1 MSALAIGAVG
11 FGVLLLMLV
20 VRIPIGVA
28 MLVVGMAGFAAVT
41 NVTALLNILKTQLF
55 YQFLN
60 YELTVIPLFMLM
72 GQFAS
77 KARLSQDL
85 FHATNTWIGHYRGGM
100 AMAAIGG
107 CAGFGAICGSS
118 LATAATMGHVALP
131 ELRRHGYSG
140 SFATGVLAAGGTL
153 GILIPPSV
161 VLIVAAIVVEAN
173 IETLFQ
179 AAFIPGLIAVT
190 GYMIAI
196 VIFVRFFP
204 DAGPSGVRA
213 SAQEKWRALVSI
225 WPVIAIFLLVIGG
238 IYFGLFTPTEGASVG
253 AVSMGIVAV
262 TRGRMRL
269 QGLTEAVLETA
280 VSTAMIFLI
289 LFAANVLNAFLGFTR
304 MPMVLSDIISGSGLS
319 PMMVLLLMVAIFV
332 VLGMF
337 MDSLSMILLFMPI
350 FWPILMVMD
359 FGMGVEDL
367 KIWFSI
373 ITLMVVEMGLITPP
387 VGLNVFV
394 INSIAGDV
402 PMRDSFRGVLP
413 FLMSDVVR
421 IGILILFPGLTLFLP
436 HVLK

>member
-1 MSALAIGAVG
+1 MSPLIVGAIG
-11 FGVLLLMLV
+11 FSVLLAMLII
-20 VRIPIGVA
+20 RIPIGVA
-28 MLVVGMAGFAAVT
+28 MLAVGMVGFVT
-41 NVTALLNILKTQLF
+41 MTSIDALLNILKTQLF

-85 FHATNTWIGHYRGGM
+85 FRATNTWIGHYRGGM
-100 AMAAIGG
+100 AMATIGG

-118 LATAATMGHVALP
+118 LATAATMGQVALP

-140 SFATGVLAAGGTL
+140 ALATGVLSAGGTL

-161 VLIVAAIVVEAN
+161 VLIVAALVVEAN

-179 AAFIPGLIAVT
+179 AAFIPGLIAVA
-190 GYMIAI
+190 GYIAAIAI
-196 VIFVRFFP
+196 VVRLYP
-204 DAGPSGVRA
+204 DAGPAGVRA
-213 SAQEKWRALVSI
+213 TAQQKLRAIYDI

-253 AVSMGIVAV
+253 AISMGIVAM
-262 TRGRMRL
+262 TRGKMRL
-269 QGLTEAVLETA
+269 DGFIEAVMETA

-289 LFAANVLNAFLGFTR
+289 LFAANILNAFLGFTR
-304 MPMVLSDIISGSGLS
+304 LPIVLSEIIGGSGLS
-319 PMMVLLLMVAIFV
+319 PMMVLLLMIFIFV
-332 VLGMF
+332 ILGMF
-337 MDSLSMILLFMPI
+337 MDSMSMILLFLPI
-350 FWPILMVMD
+350 FWPILMVMN
-359 FGMGVEDL
+359 FGMSVEDL

-373 ITLMVVEMGLITPP
+373 LTLMVAEMGLITPP

-394 INSIAGDV
+394 INSMAGDV

-413 FLMSDVVR
+413 FLISDFFRV
-421 IGILILFPGLTLFLP
+421 GILIAFPGLILFLP
-436 HVLK
+436 HILK